1 MNMLR
6 PLGDEVLR
14 LPGDFEHLA
23 RAGIDLPGD
32 EKGMSCSVT
41 FQNPHPV
48 A

>member
-23 RAGIDLPGD
+23 RAGIDLL
-32 EKGMSCSVT
+32 VT
-41 FQNPHPV
+41 KRG
-48 A
+48 